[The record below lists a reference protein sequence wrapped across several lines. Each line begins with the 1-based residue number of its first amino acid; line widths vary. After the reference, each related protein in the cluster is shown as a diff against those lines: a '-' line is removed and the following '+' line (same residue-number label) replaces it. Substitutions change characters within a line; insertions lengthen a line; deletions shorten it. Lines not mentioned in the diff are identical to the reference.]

1 VALNLVRV
9 CEIRKTYNILIGKPL
24 GIGHLK
30 DPRRRLQNNI
40 YVKRL
45 LLFVEDEK

>member
-1 VALNLVRV
+1 MR
-9 CEIRKTYNILIGKPL
+9 EIRETYKILVGKPL
-24 GIGHLK
+24 GRGHLE